1 MFVLWWVCIAGLGL
15 SERLP
20 VGTGACCFSDWLRKS
35 RESPEAG
42 RQQTASDA
50 RAAHAGVKAASPRSA
65 FLGLAV
71 VAPILPSE
79 EEEAVGCSICI
90 PHGRLAALDPRENT
104 RVFLTYFLYQIEADR
119 DCRTRER
126 QIAAARS
133 SVPGF
138 VRVVCHRGIDVLDS
152 PMRLCYATSGSRL
165 TSAGGR

>member
-1 MFVLWWVCIAGLGL
+1 
-15 SERLP
+15 

-126 QIAAARS
+126 QIAAARP

-138 VRVVCHRGIDVLDS
+138 VRVVYLPQRHRR
-152 PMRLCYATSGSRL
+152 PRL
-165 TSAGGR
+165 TYAAMLCGERLETDLCR